1 MNKFLIIAIIYW
13 AAMTVYNIFFDFN
26 LLAVII
32 ETTWLTLNVLVYTEE
47 KDKDTYPKRLSRR
60 KIRKLVNS
68 MPKVGDKK

>member
-13 AAMTVYNIFFDFN
+13 AAMTIYNIFFDFN
-26 LLAVII
+26 LLGVII
-32 ETTWLTLNVLVYTEE
+32 AATWLTLNVLVYAEE
-47 KDKDTYPKRLSRR
+47 KDTYPKKLSRR

>member
-13 AAMTVYNIFFDFN
+13 TAMTAYSLFFDFN
-26 LLAVII
+26 LIAVII
-32 ETTWLTLNVLVYTEE
+32 AATWLTLNVLVYAEE
-47 KDKDTYPKRLSRR
+47 KNTYPKKLSRR